1 MTCTYFIYIFLIVPF
16 FLCLQGS
23 HLPLQAY
30 FLQNCPKHREIINQR
45 KQETHL
51 SIMLIAHVN
60 NRPFIIY
67 IFDHLVK
74 VTSKLALILYEA
86 HNNKTTSRSQNT
98 LFLCVFF

>member
-1 MTCTYFIYIFLIVPF
+1 MFLNCPIFSLPAGEG
-16 FLCLQGS
+16 L

-30 FLQNCPKHREIINQR
+30 FLQNCPKHRDIINQR

-74 VTSKLALILYEA
+74 VTFKLALILYEA